1 MNSITIVVVL
11 FNFDKYCKIYMDKLL
26 YQIIVKGRV
35 QGVWFRKYTF
45 QKAQDLGLKGFV
57 KNDLDGSVYIEAEGD
72 FNQLDKF
79 VDWLYQGSP
88 MSKVMTVVYE
98 KGLLK
103 NYSAFEIQSQ

>member
-1 MNSITIVVVL
+1 MNSIAIVVVL
-11 FNFDKYCKIYMDKLL
+11 FNFDKWSKIYMDKLL

-45 QKAQDLGLKGFV
+45 QKAQALGLKGYV

-72 FNQLDKF
+72 FKQLDEF
-79 VDWLYQGSP
+79 VGWLYRGSP
-88 MSKVMTVVYE
+88 LSKVTTVDYE

-103 NYSAFEIQSQ
+103 NYSAFEIQP